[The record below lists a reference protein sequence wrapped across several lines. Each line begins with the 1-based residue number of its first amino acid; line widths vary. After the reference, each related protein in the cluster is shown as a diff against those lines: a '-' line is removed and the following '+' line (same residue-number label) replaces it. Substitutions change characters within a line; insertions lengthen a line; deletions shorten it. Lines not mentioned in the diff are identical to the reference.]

1 MPEDKLKFLGDRIRS
16 ARKDCGLT
24 QQALADQADLAVKTI
39 QDVERG
45 RKNTTYETLCQLIER
60 LGISPNSLFPSQ
72 MSPEDEAIQRFIGK
86 FRACDPA
93 NQEILL
99 STLDF
104 LAEKLLARQHTSE
117 SDSSLNIVSPI
128 QKTLSETSRTRVSCF
143 CWFLFYLSKM
153 DGNSFDIQ

>member
-86 FRACDPA
+86 FRACTGQGQKLTGKRHADHCIYHRQQKNHSNQVAHDLFDGVFVLFA
-93 NQEILL
+93 NG
-99 STLDF
+99 TG
-104 LAEKLLARQHTSE
+104 QHRSGTHAQHS
-117 SDSSLNIVSPI
+117 
-128 QKTLSETSRTRVSCF
+128 
-143 CWFLFYLSKM
+143 
-153 DGNSFDIQ
+153 G

>member
-45 RKNTTYETLCQLIER
+45 RKNTTYETLYQLIER

-72 MSPEDEAIQRFIGK
+72 MSPEDEAIQHFIGK
-86 FRACDPA
+86 FRACNPE

-104 LAEKLLARQHTSE
+104 LAEKLLARQYSSE
-117 SDSSLNIVSPI
+117 SDSS
-128 QKTLSETSRTRVSCF
+128 K
-143 CWFLFYLSKM
+143 
-153 DGNSFDIQ
+153 

>member
-86 FRACDPA
+86 FRACQRPHSGQA
-93 NQEILL
+93 GCSRRKASGQRH
-99 STLDF
+99 S
-104 LAEKLLARQHTSE
+104 AGE
-117 SDSSLNIVSPI
+117 SAA
-128 QKTLSETSRTRVSCF
+128 
-143 CWFLFYLSKM
+143 
-153 DGNSFDIQ
+153 

>member
-86 FRACDPA
+86 FRACPIA
-93 NQEILL
+93 KILPKIP
-99 STLDF
+99 
-104 LAEKLLARQHTSE
+104 KLRRQFFKLIPFDLAR
-117 SDSSLNIVSPI
+117 
-128 QKTLSETSRTRVSCF
+128 
-143 CWFLFYLSKM
+143 LFHRKIFA
-153 DGNSFDIQ
+153 GFH

>member
-60 LGISPNSLFPSQ
+60 LGISPNNTK
-72 MSPEDEAIQRFIGK
+72 IG
-86 FRACDPA
+86 
-93 NQEILL
+93 
-99 STLDF
+99 
-104 LAEKLLARQHTSE
+104 TS
-117 SDSSLNIVSPI
+117 S
-128 QKTLSETSRTRVSCF
+128 
-143 CWFLFYLSKM
+143 FYGHYPYVVLC
-153 DGNSFDIQ
+153 

>member
-60 LGISPNSLFPSQ
+60 LGISPNHCSHRRCP
-72 MSPEDEAIQRFIGK
+72 R
-86 FRACDPA
+86 
-93 NQEILL
+93 
-99 STLDF
+99 
-104 LAEKLLARQHTSE
+104 
-117 SDSSLNIVSPI
+117 
-128 QKTLSETSRTRVSCF
+128 
-143 CWFLFYLSKM
+143 KM
-153 DGNSFDIQ
+153 KQSNAS

>member
-72 MSPEDEAIQRFIGK
+72 MSPEDEAIQHFIGK
-86 FRACDPA
+86 FRACKPRYGDYHIPGQRKNNGKDA
-93 NQEILL
+93 GIPGLRRL
-99 STLDF
+99 SHFGCDCGN
-104 LAEKLLARQHTSE
+104 LAVDIAKHTRQIA
-117 SDSSLNIVSPI
+117 SDGP
-128 QKTLSETSRTRVSCF
+128 
-143 CWFLFYLSKM
+143 
-153 DGNSFDIQ
+153 D